1 MPTEPPAS
9 REAGAR
15 AGGLG
20 LNSLSARLVAAFM
33 LLSVLALAVALVVTW
48 RAVKT
53 AAEGRIRE
61 DLSRTLEAF
70 QRLSLATQ
78 DRTRAVA
85 DVHARDRTFKE
96 AALTVNSDDSVAGLD
111 DGDAE
116 LEGIQSAR
124 DIIISADTEVFG
136 WINKKASIWALFN
149 VRKRLVFTHGD
160 DEQVGNTGNGVPLLD
175 RALHQ
180 DSASERGGFVSELW
194 SPAYLRSLPF
204 TFVSGE
210 CTDGSEDETPCM
222 REDDLLL
229 VHAHLVT
236 TSGGENSLE
245 QSVRRPI
252 GVVLTGRWVKKL
264 LWENAQEQASSGATR
279 QGDRARFALLAKDG
293 TLATFSDVP
302 EQVRKRLVES
312 GSTAITSREAPID
325 DGAHNPREDDSQDEH
340 KKNTG
345 RAFEVLT
352 DDGLYLVREAVFED
366 VQGTEIGRVFV
377 MRNLDAEIEP
387 ILTEVREWMMPTAV
401 GVVLLAFVL
410 AVLLARRLSAPLV
423 QLEAAARQV
432 RLGALD
438 VEVPVR
444 GSDEVGRLTGAFNEM
459 VAGLRQR
466 DQIHGLFKRYLDPQ
480 VVDELIRNPEKAAP
494 GGERRE
500 LTVLFSDL
508 VGFTSMSEEMSPEA
522 LVDLL
527 NGYFER
533 ATKVLGEHGA
543 TLDKFIGDAI
553 MCFWNAPLPQ
563 EDHAARAC
571 LTALR
576 LVAVVDKLAPELE
589 ARGVARLDCRIGLNT
604 GPGVVGNIGSRAAQD
619 YTVIGD
625 TVNLA
630 SRLEG
635 AAKVYGT
642 RILVSEETV
651 RAARGTVLAR
661 ELDLLRVK
669 GRQLPVRVYELVDVA
684 GAPPPAHLARFAEGL
699 ALYRARRFSE
709 ARERFLS
716 SPEDPPSRVFA
727 ARCEALSL
735 QPPTEDWDGV
745 FSLDTK

>member
-1 MPTEPPAS
+1 MPTEPPVQ
-9 REAGAR
+9 REGGSR

-20 LNSLSARLVAAFM
+20 LHSLSVRLVAAFM
-33 LLSVLALAVALVVTW
+33 LLAVLALAVALVATW
-48 RAVKT
+48 RAVEA
-53 AAEGRIRE
+53 AAEEKIGN
-61 DLSRTLEAF
+61 DLARTLGAF
-70 QRLSLATQ
+70 QRLSKATQ
-78 DRTRAVA
+78 ERIHDVA
-85 DVHARDRTFKE
+85 GAQARDRTFLNE
-96 AALTVNSDDSVAGLD
+96 ALSANSQDSDAGLA

-116 LEGIQSAR
+116 LESVQSVH
-124 DIIISADTEVFG
+124 DVILSADTAVFG
-136 WINKKASIWALFN
+136 WGVKQEDERIWAFFN
-149 VRKRLVFTHGD
+149 VSKRLVFTHGD
-160 DEQVGNTGNGVPLLD
+160 DEQVGGVVEGVPVLD
-175 RALHQ
+175 RALEQ
-180 DSASERGGFVSELW
+180 GFASELW
-194 SPAYLRSLPF
+194 SPAELRALPF
-204 TFVSGE
+204 TFVPGE
-210 CTDGSEDETPCM
+210 RI
-222 REDDLLL
+222 REGDLLL
-229 VHAHLVT
+229 VHAHRVT
-236 TSGGENSLE
+236 SAGGESAPTPGVRPAITSRDSASSAKDSE
-245 QSVRRPI
+245 ERRPRPV
-252 GVVLTGRWVKKL
+252 GVVLSGRWVKEL
-264 LWENAQEQASSGATR
+264 LLDNSPEQGPSGAALDA
-279 QGDRARFALLAKDG
+279 QARFALLARDG
-293 TLATFSDVP
+293 ALATTDAASAPVLGAPGFTATPHPVLIGG
-302 EQVRKRLVES
+302 KR
-312 GSTAITSREAPID
+312 
-325 DGAHNPREDDSQDEH
+325 H
-340 KKNTG
+340 
-345 RAFEVLT
+345 
-352 DDGLYLVREAVFED
+352 LVREDIFQD
-366 VQGTEIGRVFV
+366 VQGTDIGRVFV

-387 ILTEVREWMMPTAV
+387 ILTGVRDWMLPTAV

-432 RLGALD
+432 RLGSLD
-438 VEVPVR
+438 VEVAVQ
-444 GSDEVGRLTGAFNEM
+444 GTDEVGRLTGAFNEM

-466 DQIHGLFKRYLDPQ
+466 DQIQGLFKRYLNPQ

-522 LVDLL
+522 LVEVL

-533 ATKVLGEHGA
+533 ATTVLGQHGA

-576 LVAVVDKLAPELE
+576 LVAVVEELAPELE
-589 ARGVARLDCRIGLNT
+589 ARGVARLHCRIGLNT

-625 TVNLA
+625 MVNLA

-642 RILVSEETV
+642 RILASEETV

-684 GAPPPAHLARFAEGL
+684 GTPPPAHLARFAEGL
-699 ALYRARRFSE
+699 ALYRARRFAE

-727 ARCEALSL
+727 ARCEALSAL
-735 QPPTEDWDGV
+735 PPPEDWDGV

>member
-1 MPTEPPAS
+1 M
-9 REAGAR
+9 
-15 AGGLG
+15 
-20 LNSLSARLVAAFM
+20 NSLSVRLVAAFM
-33 LLSVLALAVALVVTW
+33 LLSVLALAVALVATW
-48 RAVKT
+48 RAVET
-53 AAEGRIRE
+53 AAEDKIRG
-61 DLSRTLEAF
+61 DLDRTLDAF
-70 QRLSLATQ
+70 QRLSQATQ
-78 DRTRAVA
+78 ERIRAVA
-85 DVHARDRTFKE
+85 DAHARDRTFKDV
-96 AALTVNSDDSVAGLD
+96 ALTVNSDDSAAGLD

-116 LEGIQSAR
+116 FEGIQSAH
-124 DIIISADTEVFG
+124 DVIISADTDAFG
-136 WINKKASIWALFN
+136 WNEDPKKRIWAFFN

-160 DEQVGNTGNGVPLLD
+160 DEQVGKAVDELPLLEL
-175 RALHQ
+175 ALREGLT
-180 DSASERGGFVSELW
+180 SGGEGFATELW
-194 SPAYLRSLPF
+194 SPAYLRDLPF
-204 TFVSGE
+204 TFVPE
-210 CTDGSEDETPCM
+210 KHLLEH
-222 REDDLLL
+222 EDDLLL
-229 VHAHLVT
+229 VHAHLAT
-236 TSGGENSLE
+236 TSGGESSVE
-245 QSVRRPI
+245 RPVRRPI
-252 GVVLTGRWVKKL
+252 GVVLTCRWVKEL
-264 LWENAQEQASSGATR
+264 LLENSLEQGASGADL
-279 QGDRARFALLAKDG
+279 QGARARFALRAEDG
-293 TLATFSDVP
+293 ALATSDKAAAPVLLKTSASAIHEP
-302 EQVRKRLVES
+302 IKES
-312 GSTAITSREAPID
+312 IGKDR
-325 DGAHNPREDDSQDEH
+325 
-340 KKNTG
+340 
-345 RAFEVLT
+345 
-352 DDGLYLVREAVFED
+352 YLVRQAIFQD
-366 VQGTEIGRVFV
+366 VKGTDIGRVFV
-377 MRNLDAEIEP
+377 MQNLDAEIEP
-387 ILTEVREWMMPTAV
+387 ILTGVRDWMLPTAV

-432 RLGALD
+432 RLGSLD
-438 VEVPVR
+438 VEVPIR
-444 GSDEVGRLTGAFNEM
+444 GTDEVGRLTGAFNEM

-466 DQIHGLFKRYLDPQ
+466 DQIHGLFKRYLNPQ

-522 LVDLL
+522 LVDML

-533 ATKVLGEHGA
+533 ATAVLGQHGA

-576 LVAVVDKLAPELE
+576 LVAVVEQLAPELE
-589 ARGVARLDCRIGLNT
+589 ARGVARLHCRIGLNT

-642 RILVSEETV
+642 RILASEETV
-651 RAARGTVLAR
+651 VAARGTVLAR

-699 ALYRARRFSE
+699 SLYRARRFTE
-709 ARERFLS
+709 ALERFRS

-735 QPPTEDWDGV
+735 QPPPEDWDGV

>member
-1 MPTEPPAS
+1 
-9 REAGAR
+9 
-15 AGGLG
+15 LH
-20 LNSLSARLVAAFM
+20 SLSARLVAAFM
-33 LLSVLALAVALVVTW
+33 LLSVLSIAVALVVTW
-48 RAVKT
+48 RAVEA
-53 AAEGRIRE
+53 AAEDQIRG
-61 DLSRTLEAF
+61 DLARTLEAF

-78 DRTRAVA
+78 DRIRAVA
-85 DVHARDRTFKE
+85 DAHARDRTFKE

-124 DIIISADTEVFG
+124 DVIISADTEVFG
-136 WINKKASIWALFN
+136 WDKNPEKKDPEKSIWALFN
-149 VRKRLVFTHGD
+149 MRKRLVFTHGD
-160 DEQVGNTGNGVPLLD
+160 DEQMGNTVDGVPLLD

-180 DSASERGGFVSELW
+180 DSASEREGFVSELW

-204 TFVSGE
+204 TFVSRE
-210 CTDGSEDETPCM
+210 CTDRGENEKLCI

-245 QSVRRPI
+245 QPVRRPI
-252 GVVLTGRWVKKL
+252 GVVLTGHWVKEL
-264 LWENAQEQASSGATR
+264 LGENTQEQASAGATR

-293 TLATFSDVP
+293 TLTTFSDVP

-312 GSTAITSREAPID
+312 GSTAITSSEAPTD
-325 DGAHNPREDDSQDEH
+325 DGAPIPPEEASQEEH
-340 KKNTG
+340 KKNT
-345 RAFEVLT
+345 RQAFEVPT

-366 VQGTEIGRVFV
+366 LQGTDIGRVFV
-377 MRNLDAEIEP
+377 MRNLDAELGP
-387 ILTEVREWMMPTAV
+387 IRTGIRNWMLPTAV

-423 QLEAAARQV
+423 QLEVAARQV

-444 GSDEVGRLTGAFNEM
+444 GTDEVGRLTGAFNEM

-466 DQIHGLFKRYLDPQ
+466 DQIHGLFKRYLNPQ

-522 LVDLL
+522 LVDVL

-533 ATKVLGEHGA
+533 ATEVLGQNGA

-576 LVAVVDKLAPELE
+576 LVAVVEQLAPELE
-589 ARGVARLDCRIGLNT
+589 ARGVARLHCRIGLNT

-642 RILVSEETV
+642 RILASEETV
-651 RAARGTVLAR
+651 LAARGTVLAR

-699 ALYRARRFSE
+699 ALYRARRFTE
-709 ARERFLS
+709 ALEHFRA
-716 SPEDPPSRVFA
+716 SPGDPPSRVFA

-735 QPPTEDWDGV
+735 QPPLADWDGV

>member
-1 MPTEPPAS
+1 
-9 REAGAR
+9 
-15 AGGLG
+15 
-20 LNSLSARLVAAFM
+20 M
-33 LLSVLALAVALVVTW
+33 LLSVVALAVALVVTQ
-48 RAVKT
+48 RAVEE
-53 AAEGRIRE
+53 AAEEKIRA
-61 DLSRTLEAF
+61 DLTRTLDAF
-70 QRLSLATQ
+70 QRLSQAAQ
-78 DRTRAVA
+78 TRIKDVA
-85 DVHARDRTFKE
+85 DAHARDRTFKDE
-96 AALTVNSDDSVAGLD
+96 ALRVNSDDSAAGLD

-116 LEGIQSAR
+116 LEGIQSAH
-124 DIIISADTEVFG
+124 DVIISADTEVFG
-136 WINKKASIWALFN
+136 WIDKNPSIWAFFN

-160 DEQVGNTGNGVPLLD
+160 DEQVGKTVDNVPLLD
-175 RALHQ
+175 RALH
-180 DSASERGGFVSELW
+180 EGFASELW
-194 SPAYLRSLPF
+194 SPAYVRNLPF
-204 TFVSGE
+204 TFVPKT
-210 CTDGSEDETPCM
+210 CTDMNTKECM

-229 VHAHLVT
+229 VHAHRAT

-245 QSVRRPI
+245 QSARRPL
-252 GVVLTGRWVKKL
+252 GVVLTGRWVKEPL
-264 LWENAQEQASSGATR
+264 LENSLEKGSSGA
-279 QGDRARFALLAKDG
+279 ALFALLAKDG
-293 TLATFSDVP
+293 TLTTSSDVP

-312 GSTAITSREAPID
+312 SSDTIRPLKAPSDGGTPIVLENDSRDE
-325 DGAHNPREDDSQDEH
+325 NETDSSW
-340 KKNTG
+340 
-345 RAFEVLT
+345 AFEVLA
-352 DDGLYLVREAVFED
+352 DDGLYLVREAVFWD
-366 VQGTEIGRVFV
+366 VHRKDGKDGTPIGRVFV
-377 MRNLDAEIEP
+377 MRNLDTEIKP
-387 ILTEVREWMMPTAV
+387 ILTGVRDWMMRTAV

-410 AVLLARRLSAPLV
+410 AVMLARRLSAPLV

-444 GSDEVGRLTGAFNEM
+444 GTDEVGRLTGAFNEM

-522 LVDLL
+522 LVDVL

-533 ATKVLGEHGA
+533 ATEVLGQHGA

-589 ARGVARLDCRIGLNT
+589 ARGVSRLDCRIGLNT

-651 RAARGTVLAR
+651 RASRGTVLAR

-699 ALYRARRFSE
+699 ALYRARHFTE

-727 ARCEALSL
+727 ARCEALST
-735 QPPTEDWDGV
+735 QPPPEDWDGV

>member
-33 LLSVLALAVALVVTW
+33 LLSVLALAVAMVVTW
-48 RAVKT
+48 RAVES
-53 AAEGRIRE
+53 AAEVRIRG
-61 DLSRTLEAF
+61 DLDRTLQAF
-70 QRLSLATQ
+70 QRLAQATQ
-78 DRTRAVA
+78 TRIRAVA
-85 DVHARDRTFKE
+85 EAHARDRTFKDV
-96 AALTVNSDDSVAGLD
+96 ALTVNSDDSAAGLD

-116 LEGIQSAR
+116 LEGIQNAH
-124 DIIISADTEVFG
+124 DVIISADTDPFG
-136 WINKKASIWALFN
+136 WDEDPEKRIWAFFN
-149 VRKRLVFTHGD
+149 VRKRLVFTHGN
-160 DEQVGNTGNGVPLLD
+160 DEQVGSAVDDLPLLD
-175 RALHQ
+175 QVLR
-180 DSASERGGFVSELW
+180 EGFSSGREGFASELW
-194 SPAYLRSLPF
+194 SPTYLRNLPF
-204 TFVSGE
+204 TFVPE
-210 CTDGSEDETPCM
+210 EHLLKHEN
-222 REDDLLL
+222 DLLL
-229 VHAHLVT
+229 VHAHLAT
-236 TSGGENSLE
+236 TSGGESSLE
-245 QSVRRPI
+245 RSSRRPI
-252 GVVLTGRWVKKL
+252 GVVLTGKWVKDL
-264 LWENAQEQASSGATR
+264 LLDKSLEQ
-279 QGDRARFALLAKDG
+279 ARFALRA
-293 TLATFSDVP
+293 
-302 EQVRKRLVES
+302 Q
-312 GSTAITSREAPID
+312 
-325 DGAHNPREDDSQDEH
+325 DGALAISDNAAAP
-340 KKNTG
+340 
-345 RAFEVLT
+345 VLLKT
-352 DDGLYLVREAVFED
+352 PASAIHEPIKETIGKDRYLVRQAVFQD
-366 VQGTEIGRVFV
+366 VKGTDIGRVFV
-377 MRNLDAEIEP
+377 MQSLDAEIGP
-387 ILTEVREWMMPTAV
+387 ILKGVRDRMLPTAV

-444 GSDEVGRLTGAFNEM
+444 GTDEVGRLTGAFNEM

-589 ARGVARLDCRIGLNT
+589 ARGVSRLDCRIGLNT

-642 RILVSEETV
+642 RILVSEGTV
-651 RAARGTVLAR
+651 LAARGTVLAR

-699 ALYRARRFSE
+699 ALYRARRFTE

-735 QPPTEDWDGV
+735 QPLPEDWDGV

>member
-1 MPTEPPAS
+1 MPTEPPAP
-9 REAGAR
+9 REAGSR
-15 AGGLG
+15 TGGLG
-20 LNSLSARLVAAFM
+20 LHSLSVRLVAAFM
-33 LLSVLALAVALVVTW
+33 LLAVLSLAVALVVTW
-48 RAVKT
+48 RAVET
-53 AAEGRIRE
+53 AAEKKIRV
-61 DLSRTLEAF
+61 DLDRTLRAF
-70 QRLSLATQ
+70 QRLSKATQ
-78 DRTRAVA
+78 ERIRDVA
-85 DVHARDRTFKE
+85 GAHARDRTFLNE
-96 AALTVNSDDSVAGLD
+96 ALSANSQDSDAGLA
-111 DGDAE
+111 DGDDE
-116 LEGIQSAR
+116 LESVQSVH
-124 DIIISADTEVFG
+124 DVILSADTAVFG
-136 WINKKASIWALFN
+136 WNDDPRQRIWAFFN
-149 VRKRLVFTHGD
+149 VSKRLVFSRGD
-160 DEQVGNTGNGVPLLD
+160 DEQVGRAVDGVPLLD
-175 RALHQ
+175 RALR
-180 DSASERGGFVSELW
+180 DGFASELW
-194 SPAYLRSLPF
+194 SPAELRNLTF
-204 TFVSGE
+204 TFVPE
-210 CTDGSEDETPCM
+210 EYI
-222 REDDLLL
+222 REHEEDLLL
-229 VHAHLVT
+229 VHAHLAT
-236 TSGGENSLE
+236 ISGGENSLE
-245 QSVRRPI
+245 QPARRPI
-252 GVVLTGRWVKKL
+252 GVVLTGQWVKEL
-264 LWENAQEQASSGATR
+264 LLKNSLEQGASGAAL
-279 QGDRARFALLAKDG
+279 QGAAHFALRAKDG
-293 TLATFSDVP
+293 ALAASDKAAAPVLLTTSPSDTLEPIKVTIGQDRYLLRQDVF
-302 EQVRKRLVES
+302 R
-312 GSTAITSREAPID
+312 
-325 DGAHNPREDDSQDEH
+325 
-340 KKNTG
+340 
-345 RAFEVLT
+345 
-352 DDGLYLVREAVFED
+352 D
-366 VQGTEIGRVFV
+366 VQGTDIGRVFV

-387 ILTEVREWMMPTAV
+387 ILTGVRDWMLPTAA

-432 RLGALD
+432 RLGSLD
-438 VEVPVR
+438 VEVAVQ
-444 GSDEVGRLTGAFNEM
+444 GTDEVGRLTGAFNEM

-466 DQIHGLFKRYLDPQ
+466 DQIQGLFKRYLNPQ

-522 LVDLL
+522 LVDVL

-533 ATKVLGEHGA
+533 ATAVLGQHGA

-576 LVAVVDKLAPELE
+576 LVAVVEQLAPELE
-589 ARGVARLDCRIGLNT
+589 ARGVARLHCRIGLNT

-642 RILVSEETV
+642 RILASEETV

-684 GAPPPAHLARFAEGL
+684 GTPPPAHLAPFAEGL
-699 ALYRARRFSE
+699 ALYRARRFAE

-727 ARCEALSL
+727 ARCEALSAL
-735 QPPTEDWDGV
+735 PPSEDWDGV

>member
-1 MPTEPPAS
+1 MH
-9 REAGAR
+9 
-15 AGGLG
+15 
-20 LNSLSARLVAAFM
+20 SLSARLVAAFM
-33 LLSVLALAVALVVTW
+33 LLSVLALAVALVATQ
-48 RAVKT
+48 RAVEK
-53 AAEGRIRE
+53 AAEEKIRG
-61 DLSRTLEAF
+61 DLTRTLNAF
-70 QRLSLATQ
+70 QRLSQATQ
-78 DRTRAVA
+78 ESILAVA
-85 DVHARDRTFKE
+85 DAHARDRTFKN
-96 AALTVNSDDSVAGLD
+96 AALTVNSDDSTAGLD

-116 LEGIQSAR
+116 FEGIQNAH
-124 DIIISADTEVFG
+124 DVILSADTEVFG
-136 WINKKASIWALFN
+136 WKKDPEKKDPERTLWAFFN

-160 DEQVGNTGNGVPLLD
+160 DEQVGNTVDDVPLLD
-175 RALHQ
+175 RALH
-180 DSASERGGFVSELW
+180 EGFASELW
-194 SPAYLRSLPF
+194 SPAYLRTLPF
-204 TFVSGE
+204 TFVPP
-210 CTDGSEDETPCM
+210 CTGDNAKICI

-229 VHAHLVT
+229 VHAHLAT
-236 TSGGENSLE
+236 TSGGENFLE
-245 QSVRRPI
+245 QSARRPI
-252 GVVLTGRWVKKL
+252 GVVLKGRWVTEL
-264 LWENAQEQASSGATR
+264 LLENSLEQGTSGAEL
-279 QGDRARFALLAKDG
+279 QGAGAHFALRAGDALTTSKGVSRELRAK
-293 TLATFSDVP
+293 
-302 EQVRKRLVES
+302 LVES
-312 GSTAITSREAPID
+312 GSAATQPEEATQKNPD
-325 DGAHNPREDDSQDEH
+325 ESFSLDTNDGR
-340 KKNTG
+340 
-345 RAFEVLT
+345 
-352 DDGLYLVREAVFED
+352 YLVREDVFWD
-366 VQGTEIGRVFV
+366 VHGEKRKDGREGTAIGRVFV
-377 MRNLDAEIEP
+377 MRNLDAESEP
-387 ILTEVREWMMPTAV
+387 ILTGVRTRLLPIAV

-444 GSDEVGRLTGAFNEM
+444 GTDEVGRLTGAFNEM
-459 VAGLRQR
+459 VLGLRQR
-466 DQIHGLFKRYLDPQ
+466 DQIHGLFKRYLNPQ

-522 LVDLL
+522 LVDVL

-533 ATKVLGEHGA
+533 ATEVLGEHGA

-576 LVAVVDKLAPELE
+576 LVAVVDTLAPKLE
-589 ARGVARLDCRIGLNT
+589 ARGLARLDCRIGLNT

-642 RILVSEETV
+642 RILASEETV

-699 ALYRARRFSE
+699 ALYRARRFTE
-709 ARERFLS
+709 ALEHFRA
-716 SPEDPPSRVFA
+716 SPGDPPSRVFA
-727 ARCEALSL
+727 ARCEASL
-735 QPPTEDWDGV
+735 RQPPPEDWDGV

>member
-1 MPTEPPAS
+1 MAASTSPAPMPTEPPAHP
-9 REAGAR
+9 EAGSHAS
-15 AGGLG
+15 GLG
-20 LNSLSARLVAAFM
+20 LSSLSARLVAAFM
-33 LLSVLALAVALVVTW
+33 LLSVLALSVALVVTW
-48 RAVKT
+48 RAVEK
-53 AAEGRIRE
+53 AAEVKIRG
-61 DLSRTLEAF
+61 DLDRTLQAF
-70 QRLSLATQ
+70 QRLSRATQ
-78 DRTRAVA
+78 DRIGAVA
-85 DVHARDRTFKE
+85 DAHARDRTFKDV
-96 AALTVNSDDSVAGLD
+96 ALTVNSDDSAAGLD
-111 DGDAE
+111 EGDAE
-116 LEGIQSAR
+116 LEGIQSAH
-124 DIIISADTEVFG
+124 DVIISADTEVFG
-136 WINKKASIWALFN
+136 WSDKPEQRIWAFFN
-149 VRKRLVFTHGD
+149 VRKRLVFTRGD
-160 DEQVGNTGNGVPLLD
+160 DEQVGSAVDGVPLLD
-175 RALHQ
+175 RALR
-180 DSASERGGFVSELW
+180 DESASELW
-194 SPAYLRSLPF
+194 SPAYLRGLPF
-204 TFVSGE
+204 TFVPQE
-210 CTDGSEDETPCM
+210 YLREH
-222 REDDLLL
+222 EDDLLL
-229 VHAHLVT
+229 VHAHLAT

-245 QSVRRPI
+245 RPARRPI
-252 GVVLTGRWVKKL
+252 GVVLTGRWVKEL
-264 LWENAQEQASSGATR
+264 LLKNSLEQGTSGAAL
-279 QGDRARFALLAKDG
+279 QGARAHFALRAKDG
-293 TLATFSDVP
+293 ALATSDQAAAPVLL
-302 EQVRKRLVES
+302 KTS
-312 GSTAITSREAPID
+312 ASAIHEPIKETI
-325 DGAHNPREDDSQDEH
+325 GED
-340 KKNTG
+340 
-345 RAFEVLT
+345 R
-352 DDGLYLVREAVFED
+352 YLVRQAVFQD
-366 VQGTEIGRVFV
+366 VKETDIGRVFV
-377 MRNLDAEIEP
+377 MQNLDAEIEP
-387 ILTEVREWMMPTAV
+387 ILHGVRDWMLPTAV

-423 QLEAAARQV
+423 QLEAAARRV

-438 VEVPVR
+438 VEVPVQ
-444 GSDEVGRLTGAFNEM
+444 GTDEVGRLTGAFNEM

-466 DQIHGLFKRYLDPQ
+466 DQIQGLFKRYLDPQ

-522 LVDLL
+522 LVDVL

-533 ATKVLGEHGA
+533 ATAVLGQHGA

-576 LVAVVDKLAPELE
+576 LVAVVEQLAPELE
-589 ARGVARLDCRIGLNT
+589 ARGLARLHCRIGLNT

-651 RAARGTVLAR
+651 VAARGTVLAR

-684 GAPPPAHLARFAEGL
+684 GAPPPGHLARFAEGL
-699 ALYRARRFSE
+699 ALYRARRFAE
-709 ARERFLS
+709 AREAFLS

-727 ARCEALSL
+727 ARCEALRN
-735 QPPTEDWDGV
+735 QPPPENWDGV